1 MIDHEYTREPVCPY
15 CGKEQMDSFEMPEDG
30 STECGE
36 CGKGFT
42 FTSYISRTFTT
53 KKCDCMN
60 GDAPHTW
67 VDYGR
72 YKVCKTC
79 DKREFVK

>member
-42 FTSYISRTFTT
+42 FTSYIRQTFTT

-60 GDAPHTW
+60 GDAPHVW
-67 VDYGR
+67 KELSHVPLGDGLDVLWR
-72 YKVCKTC
+72 
-79 DKREFVK
+79 